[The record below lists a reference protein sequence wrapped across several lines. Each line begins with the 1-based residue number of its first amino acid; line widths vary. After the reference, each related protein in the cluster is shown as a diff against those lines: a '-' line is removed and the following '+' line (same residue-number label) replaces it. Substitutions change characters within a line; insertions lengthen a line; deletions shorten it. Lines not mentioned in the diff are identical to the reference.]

1 MTYEE
6 ALAYAIDAVI
16 KQEGQEAI
24 DKLGD
29 YVVGCNYTRYIGA
42 HYNETTMWYFYIADK
57 QDWTMGW
64 RVLFVDKNWQDF
76 GERHVEVNDIFDE
89 GLG

>member
-1 MTYEE
+1 
-6 ALAYAIDAVI
+6 
-16 KQEGQEAI
+16 
-24 DKLGD
+24 
-29 YVVGCNYTRYIGA
+29 
-42 HYNETTMWYFYIADK
+42 MWYFYIADK